1 LDNIDLNDVKDALV
15 FLKDGLHLIKEIRS
29 TGKWKNVF
37 RSLGFG
43 KDKLHEL
50 ADKIESSLIKFPEIE
65 KAINFYIDTIPQVA
79 IASSIADKIHEIV
92 MPLKDMDDS
101 TMRLLNIMTKNL
113 ESTKS
118 KLLFLSISKLNLFPD
133 ESTVKVI
140 QKYPEDIRG
149 LLGSLNN
156 SISNRNAPQTEVYS
170 RELSTKFN
178 DLNTYLT
185 ENAKQFANYFCVDM
199 STLTH

>member
-1 LDNIDLNDVKDALV
+1 M
-15 FLKDGLHLIKEIRS
+15 
-29 TGKWKNVF
+29 
-37 RSLGFG
+37 
-43 KDKLHEL
+43 
-50 ADKIESSLIKFPEIE
+50 
-65 KAINFYIDTIPQVA
+65 A

-156 SISNRNAPQTEVYS
+156 SISNRNEPQTEVDAHVC
-170 RELSTKFN
+170 L
-178 DLNTYLT
+178 
-185 ENAKQFANYFCVDM
+185 
-199 STLTH
+199 